1 VRGQVPAPEMQRPR
15 RPRVARALG
24 AALLACSPWL
34 GSVAGAQEESAALPR
49 AEPTDQSPQSAAL
62 ELRFGP
68 YRPNIDDSTTR
79 PVFDEFFG
87 DKRRYLFGLELDWQI
102 WRAPYVG
109 TLGLGAGWG
118 YAQISAPN
126 VSAEPRPPT
135 PPISQ
140 QSNLNI
146 MPMYAVGVLRIDTLA
161 RNFNIPLV
169 PYGKFGL
176 AYALWW
182 VNDGVATAETEDGV
196 KGKDT
201 SIGTQAA
208 LGAMFLLDVLE
219 PSAARAMDSEGGVN
233 NSYLFIEWS
242 MSNFSG
248 DQMDVGANT
257 WVTGLAF
264 EM

>member
-1 VRGQVPAPEMQRPR
+1 VRLPVVTMGRETSRVR
-15 RPRVARALG
+15 RAARVFPTV
-24 AALLACSPWL
+24 LLACSTFIT
-34 GSVAGAQEESAALPR
+34 SAAS
-49 AEPTDQSPQSAAL
+49 AEEETATREEPLSDRSPQDAAL

-68 YRPNIDDSTTR
+68 YRPKIDESTTT
-79 PVFDEFFG
+79 PVFNEFFG
-87 DKRRYLFGLELDWQI
+87 DKRRYFFGLELDWQI

-109 TLGLGAGWG
+109 TLGVGAGWG
-118 YAQISAPN
+118 YTQISAPN
-126 VSAEPRPPT
+126 VASPDAPALT
-135 PPISQ
+135 SPISQ
-140 QSNLNI
+140 RSNLNI

-161 RNFNIPLV
+161 RNFKIPLV
-169 PYGKFGL
+169 PYGKLGL

-182 VNDGVATAETEDGV
+182 VNDGIGTAEAGGV

-201 SIGTQAA
+201 STGTQAA

-242 MSNFSG
+242 MSDFGGN
-248 DQMDVGANT
+248 QMNVGTNT